1 VRTLHGLWVLSL
13 CGLPVGGCCQRSA
26 SVAAVLLFCWRC
38 ASLERRTE
46 EGKDTCC
53 LEYLRAGD
61 NGNGGRL
68 VDVSRTSASE
78 SEYVGFSEAM
88 TWRDWC
94 GSEKVVF
101 AMSL

>member
-53 LEYLRAGD
+53 LMYLRAEIMEMA
-61 NGNGGRL
+61 GGSWTCL
-68 VDVSRTSASE
+68 ELQLPKANTLD
-78 SEYVGFSEAM
+78 
-88 TWRDWC
+88 
-94 GSEKVVF
+94 
-101 AMSL
+101 SLKR